1 MESVD
6 QKILTLLAQNSE
18 QSLED
23 FSNQIGIPASTL
35 HQRIKKLESKGL
47 ISGYQAKLN
56 LRATGLRTTSF
67 VFLTPIDPAAPD
79 DVPNQ
84 IEGISEIEGCW
95 SVAGPHSY
103 LIKVNVPDPE
113 DLESLLA
120 QIRAAANVRTETTV
134 VLSTAFD
141 GRPPVIPVDEKGRG
155 K

>member
-1 MESVD
+1 MESLD
-6 QKILTLLAQNSE
+6 QKILTLLAQDSE

-23 FSNQIGIPASTL
+23 LSTKLGIPSSTL
-35 HQRIKKLESKGL
+35 HQRIKKLETKGV

-56 LRATGLRTTSF
+56 FKAVGLNTTSF
-67 VFLTPIDPAAPD
+67 IFLTPIDPAAPD

-84 IEGISEIEGCW
+84 ISSIGEIEGCW

-103 LIKVNVPDPE
+103 LVKASVSEPE

-120 QIRAAANVRTETTV
+120 KIRAAANVRTETTV
-134 VLSTAFD
+134 VLSTAFEN
-141 GRPPVIPVDEKGRG
+141 RPPVIPVSTEGKG